1 MDMLMTCVLIAA
13 IGLLLGVVI
22 SQNWRRWLS

>member
-1 MDMLMTCVLIAA
+1 MTCVLIAA